1 MREAMGVQNGPH
13 KKAENISLGC
23 SILSDGKNKKVQL
36 YIIVVKLIIT
46 LAGGISLPAIILLIG
61 KEAKHIWEIIITI
74 RRIGKT
80 IGEIILRL

>member
-1 MREAMGVQNGPH
+1 M
-13 KKAENISLGC
+13 C
-23 SILSDGKNKKVQL
+23 KVSRIEL
-36 YIIVVKLIIT
+36 HIIIVKLIIT
-46 LAGGISLPAIILLIG
+46 LAGGISLPAILLLFR

>member
-1 MREAMGVQNGPH
+1 MGVQNGPH

-23 SILSDGKNKKVQL
+23 SFLSGGKNRKVQL
-36 YIIVVKLIIT
+36 HIIFVKQIIT
-46 LAGGISLPAIILLIG
+46 LAGGIRLPAILLLFR